1 MPSYSHSVKYFNT
14 FDSTFCSTNSA
25 ENQTVYSDCATLG
38 VSCKVYYNTGLT
50 VPVTGYD
57 FIKFGGVVHEMNFDT
72 GEINLAT
79 EVQCTIPDVKI
90 YRISVPGGQ
99 TSYVDWTECE
109 GWPGPKQLVYDRM
122 RSIDVSAVENSVSAS
137 SVATITEVGSCN
149 PYPSCQCTYYGS
161 TSTTTTTIPPIDF
174 ILTPY
179 CTGSGVNGTGTI
191 NVNTFSGGNG
201 TYQSV
206 GIGSTPGN
214 AFAATPINLSGAS
227 SYEFTGLFNGLYYV
241 VLRDGIGDYKIN
253 SAFVDCINVT
263 STTST
268 TSTSTSTTSTTST
281 TTAALVCTYNGGSA
295 VITYTTTTTSTTSTS
310 TTTTEAPTTTST
322 TTVAPTTTTTTTAAP
337 SSYEYLGRTN
347 VDAGNSLDACT
358 TYLTIRPYRST
369 KSSLS
374 LIEVGDII
382 YDTYPSTPTNGGNN
396 WIALKLNGIGDAYSF
411 QINSSGQV
419 IAVGGNCNATTTT
432 TTTTAPSTVDIY
444 ISTILSL
451 DIGITGMRINGVSVT
466 YAGGSNFPL
475 APGDNGSF
483 TSTQTGVQDVEIDYT
498 TSIPGQ
504 HIIFTDSGLFQNC
517 LATNGTGGTMSI
529 IGADITAGTTVS
541 VAAED
546 GGCP

>member
-14 FDSTFCSTNSA
+14 FNSTFCSTNSA

-38 VSCKVYYNTGLT
+38 VSCKVYYNSLLT
-50 VPVTGYD
+50 QPVIGYD

-72 GEINLAT
+72 GEINLPT
-79 EVQCTIPDVKI
+79 DVQCTIPNVKI

-149 PYPSCQCTYYGS
+149 PFPSCQCVYYGS
-161 TSTTTTTIPPIDF
+161 TSTSTTTIPPIDF

-179 CTGSGVNGTGTI
+179 CTGSGINGTGTI

-214 AFAATPINLSGAS
+214 AFSATPINLSGAS

-241 VLRDGIGDYKIN
+241 VLRDSIGDYKIN

-268 TSTSTSTTSTTST
+268 TSTSTTSTTST
-281 TTAALVCTYNGGSA
+281 TTAAPVCTYNGGSA
-295 VITYTTTTTSTTSTS
+295 VITYTTTTTTSTS

-322 TTVAPTTTTTTTAAP
+322 TTAAPTTTTTTTAAP

-347 VDAGNSLDACT
+347 VDAGSSLDACT
-358 TYLTIRPYRST
+358 TYLTIKPYRST

-382 YDTYPSTPTNGGNN
+382 YDTYPSTPTNGGDN

-432 TTTTAPSTVDIY
+432 TTTAAPSYYSFGMGVDS
-444 ISTILSL
+444 ISGNGACLEYGLGGIISYHSSASTLSNGVVL
-451 DIGITGMRINGVSVT
+451 YQDTGLSTLAPDNYYSDGTNSWLITGGNGILTSQTLCVGT
-466 YAGGSNFPL
+466 TTTL
-475 APGDNGSF
+475 APA
-483 TSTQTGVQDVEIDYT
+483 T
-498 TSIPGQ
+498 
-504 HIIFTDSGLFQNC
+504 IFCDCG
-517 LATNGTGGTMSI
+517 
-529 IGADITAGTTVS
+529 
-541 VAAED
+541 
-546 GGCP
+546 GGCLEYLGNECPPGCLPC